1 MTKRA
6 TAGEQSTA
14 AHQSASN
21 ASCPVTPVVPAFKL
35 PSQVTTNSRLIA
47 AMINAIHKRS
57 KFPHCL
63 TKQVLERRRTPRPA
77 CERQGGQR
85 RWPYRS
91 ATSSDRPG
99 AAASARALILG
110 ELRAPT
116 AARDTLRSVTAHRS
130 CAIEGTWASV
140 YVRFEGSLVSSELLH
155 GGRSSLRSPRQRI
168 KSNESPSANE
178 WVYLDTIT
186 IIHCGGFPAQLTIN
200 QY

>member
-1 MTKRA
+1 MPSTREASFRIASQSKYSKGVELLA
-6 TAGEQSTA
+6 LHVNGKAGSDDGPIEARQA
-14 AHQSASN
+14 A
-21 ASCPVTPVVPAFKL
+21 
-35 PSQVTTNSRLIA
+35 IA
-47 AMINAIHKRS
+47 
-57 KFPHCL
+57 
-63 TKQVLERRRTPRPA
+63 Q
-77 CERQGGQR
+77 ERQQ
-85 RWPYRS
+85 
-91 ATSSDRPG
+91 
-99 AAASARALILG
+99 ARALILG

-130 CAIEGTWASV
+130 CGIEGTWASV